1 MGARVRDHDEV
12 VAVSV
17 FDRDPDDRVQVL
29 DVDGELVG
37 DVPDLSDAELVA
49 LYRHL
54 RLARHF
60 DERAVNLQRQG
71 RMGTYPPL
79 AGQEAAQVGSAF
91 ALADGDWIAP
101 SYREHAAVHVH
112 GLDLSDILLYWM
124 GHGAGGWDTDA
135 NVLPAAVPIATQIPH
150 TTGLALAS
158 KLRGESEGSESP
170 RKPGEAGD
178 AVACA
183 YFGDGATSEG
193 DFHEGLNV
201 AGVFDVP
208 AVFVCNNNGWAISV
222 PRERQT
228 ASPTLAGKA
237 AAYGI
242 DGVQVDGMD
251 PLATYEVTR
260 AAVEKAREPG
270 DRPRPT
276 LIEAVQYR
284 FGAHTT
290 ADDPSVYRDEDEV
303 AAWRRRDPIPRLE
316 RFLRET
322 GRLDDEV
329 VDDIEASVREQVTE
343 AIDRAENAPRP
354 DPEAMFADVY
364 AAPSTELRAQHDHL
378 NRLRDRHG
386 DDAFLKE

>member
-1 MGARVRDHDEV
+1 
-12 VAVSV
+12 
-17 FDRDPDDRVQVL
+17 
-29 DVDGELVG
+29 
-37 DVPDLSDAELVA
+37 
-49 LYRHL
+49 
-54 RLARHF
+54 
-60 DERAVNLQRQG
+60 VNLQRQG

-91 ALADGDWIAP
+91 ALDDGDWIAP

-124 GHGAGGWDTDA
+124 GHGAGGWDTGA
-135 NVLPAAVPIATQIPH
+135 HVLPAAVPIATQIPH

-158 KLRGESEGSESP
+158 KLRND
-170 RKPGEAGD
+170 A

-193 DFHEGLNV
+193 DFHEGLNM

-222 PRERQT
+222 PRARQT

-260 AAVEKAREPG
+260 AAVEKARTPG

-303 AAWRRRDPIPRLE
+303 AEWRKRDPIPRLE

-322 GRLDDEV
+322 GRLDDDRI
-329 VDDIEASVREQVTE
+329 DDIETDVRTQVTA
-343 AIDRAENAPRP
+343 AIERAEDTPRP
-354 DPEAMFADVY
+354 DPDRMFADVY
-364 AAPSTELRAQHDHL
+364 ADPSAELRAQRAYL

>member
-1 MGARVRDHDEV
+1 
-12 VAVSV
+12 VSDV
-17 FDRDPDDRVQVL
+17 FDRGPDDTVRIL
-29 DVDGELVG
+29 DASGELVG
-37 DVPDLSDAELVA
+37 DPPALSDDELLA
-49 LYRHL
+49 LYRHM

-79 AGQEAAQVGSAF
+79 AGQEAAQVGSAMT
-91 ALADGDWIAP
+91 LEPRDWIAP

-112 GLDLSDILLYWM
+112 GLSLSDILLYWM
-124 GHGAGGWDTDA
+124 GHGAGGWRADV

-158 KLRGESEGSESP
+158 KLDGS
-170 RKPGEAGD
+170 D

-251 PLATYEVTR
+251 PLATYAVMR

-290 ADDPSVYRDEDEV
+290 ADDPTVYRDEAEV
-303 AAWRRRDPIPRLE
+303 EAWRERDPIPRLE

-322 GRLDDEV
+322 GRLDDDR
-329 VDDIEASVREQVTE
+329 VDAIEASVREQVSE
-343 AIDRAENAPRP
+343 AIERAENTARP
-354 DPEAMFADVY
+354 DPDAMFEDVY
-364 AAPSTELRAQHDHL
+364 ADPAPELHAQRAHL
-378 NRLRDRHG
+378 HRLRDRYG
-386 DDAFLKE
+386 DDAFLRD

>member
-1 MGARVRDHDEV
+1 M
-12 VAVSV
+12 SV
-17 FDRDPDDRVQVL
+17 FDRDPDDQIQVL
-29 DVDGELVG
+29 DADGELVG
-37 DVPDLSDAELVA
+37 DLPDLSDSELVA
-49 LYRHL
+49 LYRHM

-79 AGQEAAQVGSAF
+79 AGQEAAQVGSAM
-91 ALADGDWIAP
+91 ALDDGDWIAP

-112 GLDLSDILLYWM
+112 GLSLSDILLYWM

-158 KLRGESEGSESP
+158 KLRGEDSESP
-170 RKPGEAGD
+170 RQTGNAGD

-193 DFHEGLNV
+193 DFHEGLNM

-251 PLATYEVTR
+251 PLATYAVTR
-260 AAVEKAREPG
+260 AAVEKARTPG
-270 DRPRPT
+270 DRSRPT

-290 ADDPSVYRDEDEV
+290 ADDPTVYRDEAEV
-303 AAWRRRDPIPRLE
+303 EAWRRRDPIPRLE

-322 GRLDDEV
+322 GRLDDDRI
-329 VDDIEASVREQVTE
+329 DDIEASIRTQVTE
-343 AIDRAENAPRP
+343 AIDRAEDTPRP
-354 DPEAMFADVY
+354 NPDRMFADVY
-364 AAPSTELRAQHDHL
+364 AEQSAELRAQQAYLH
-378 NRLRDRHG
+378 RLRDRHG